1 MTQPTAPRVARR
13 VRALAS
19 LTALAGLLTLPGCN
33 SGLFEFHGTI
43 TTTKTVGGKTETK
56 TQEFDDWDEMKV
68 AMDASRQELRATTKE
83 LIKSLV
89 EAPPPGEVHLSD
101 LSMKLAD
108 FEGNPDFDF
117 VANHSADEDFH
128 YVQIGVPSYDE
139 FFRAAAEFHAFV
151 YQTRESI
158 KKLRVMAHASLS
170 GDVEMDVSLGE
181 LVRMALERSGA
192 GDMADGVTGEASG
205 VEAHFQGMVDLGM
218 NIAGSAPQFVQ
229 KTQALIATG
238 QQLVTAA
245 PSSITNPKTVLH
257 LDLIVKGL
265 NQSVMVVGDSG
276 KLLGELAVDLA
287 TLRK

>member
-1 MTQPTAPRVARR
+1 MTQPTAPRRLR
-13 VRALAS
+13 SLAAV
-19 LTALAGLLTLPGCN
+19 TALAGLLTLPGCN

-43 TTTKTVGGKTETK
+43 TTTKTVNGKTETK
-56 TQEFDDWDEMKV
+56 TQEFDNWEEMKV
-68 AMDASRQELRATTKE
+68 AMDASGKELRATTKE
-83 LIKSLV
+83 LIKNLV

-101 LSMKLAD
+101 LSTKLAN

-117 VANHSADEDFH
+117 VANHPPEEDFH

-158 KKLRVMAHASLS
+158 KKLRMMAHATLS
-170 GDVEMDVSLGE
+170 GDVEMDISLGD
-181 LVRMALERSGA
+181 LVRMAMERSGA
-192 GDMADGVTGEASG
+192 ANGVTGEASG

-218 NIAGSAPQFVQ
+218 NIAGSAPAFVQ
-229 KTQALIATG
+229 KTQALISTG

-265 NQSVMVVGDSG
+265 NQSVTVVGDSG